1 MLSASSPRSVG
12 IRQASLAWVKRA
24 VREFLAGF
32 ALLGRGLRLLARRP
46 GLFGLGAIPPAI
58 TSLLFIAVL
67 AVVFTQL
74 DPMTTWLTPF
84 ADSWSPEIRVLIR
97 VLVGTA
103 LVSGLVLVMVVTFT
117 TLTLT
122 IGSPIYDKL
131 SEAVEREFG
140 PVPEL
145 AEPLA
150 TGAARGLRHSVT
162 MIAVSVLVTL
172 PLFAAGFV
180 PGLGQTVVPVVSAAF
195 GGWMLGIELV
205 GPSLRAPPPADP
217 DRPAG
222 GDAATPGPGAGAH
235 HPHVPDAGHPAGR
248 RGGLPRSHGGRNLA
262 GAAAARRADLTGRG
276 WPVSASTRP
285 L

>member
-1 MLSASSPRSVG
+1 MV
-12 IRQASLAWVKRA
+12 
-24 VREFLAGF
+24 
-32 ALLGRGLRLLARRP
+32 
-46 GLFGLGAIPPAI
+46 
-58 TSLLFIAVL
+58 
-67 AVVFTQL
+67 
-74 DPMTTWLTPF
+74 
-84 ADSWSPEIRVLIR
+84 IR

-145 AEPLA
+145 AESVA

-205 GPSLRAPPPADP
+205 GPAFERRRLLTLT
-217 DRPAG
+217 DRRVAM
-222 GDAATPGPGAGAH
+222 
-235 HPHVPDAGHPAGR
+235 R
-248 RGGLPRSHGGRNLA
+248 R
-262 GAAAARRADLTGRG
+262 RRARVLGLTIPTFLMLAIPLVGVVVF
-276 WPVSASTRP
+276 PVAMAAGTLLARQLLEEP
-285 L
+285 T